1 MIVEVCIDS
10 VESALAAQE
19 GGASRVELCAE
30 LDKGGITPS
39 AGMIEQVCKSVRI
52 GVHVMIRPRPG
63 DFCYSDHE
71 FDVMKKDIQIARQLG
86 AHGVVL
92 GVLTRDRT
100 VDIPRTNALAALARP
115 MAVTFHRA
123 FDESANLDAAME
135 NLIGLGIDRI
145 LTSGGKPS
153 ALEGAGKITELV
165 QRSNGRI
172 AIVAGAGITLENAS
186 AIITRTGVG
195 EIHVRSAVTRVVGN
209 VPRRGSLFDL
219 PRAVVDP
226 QAVKSFLDVVQ
237 RG

>member
-153 ALEGAGKITELV
+153 ALEGAGNITELV

-172 AIVAGAGITLENAS
+172 AIVAGAGITLENAK
-186 AIITRTGVG
+186 AIIGQTGVD
-195 EIHVRSAVTRVVGN
+195 EIHVRTGVTSAARGTLGKGEFFGFPRRVVDA
-209 VPRRGSLFDL
+209 L
-219 PRAVVDP
+219 AVR
-226 QAVKSFLDVVQ
+226 KLIENL
-237 RG
+237 R